1 MPASPSLGSERW
13 GKTRAGQEG
22 APSLP
27 SKGLVVTGIIFN
39 LLEEAV
45 VRRYGPE
52 AWAAMLAH
60 VGSSGYLPFDRYPD
74 EDLFVLLEALPVDI
88 ETNAPERLRWFGR
101 AAVPL
106 LAERYPMIFAPHR
119 SAESFLLTLNQLL
132 HPGGPPPGVEGGPL
146 DLEVLESGPDAD
158 LVLGYRSSKRLC
170 ALAEGFVTGAADWYG
185 ERVRI
190 VQPRCMLEGEERCAL
205 VCTFEAAA

>member
-1 MPASPSLGSERW
+1 MPPSPPSGTERW
-13 GKTRAGQEG
+13 GKTRAGVEG
-22 APSLP
+22 SPENLP
-27 SKGLVVTGIIFN
+27 KGLVVTGIIFN

-45 VRRYGPE
+45 LRRFGHG
-52 AWAAMLAH
+52 AWESMLAH

-74 EDLFVLLEALPVDI
+74 EDLFVLLEALPVDM
-88 ETNAPERLRWFGR
+88 EATASERLRWFGR

-132 HPGGPPPGVEGGPL
+132 HPGGPPAGAEGGPL

-158 LVLGYRSSKRLC
+158 LVLGYRSTRRLC

-190 VQPRCMLEGEERCAL
+190 TQPRCMLEGEERCAL
-205 VCTFEAAA
+205 VCTFEDAA